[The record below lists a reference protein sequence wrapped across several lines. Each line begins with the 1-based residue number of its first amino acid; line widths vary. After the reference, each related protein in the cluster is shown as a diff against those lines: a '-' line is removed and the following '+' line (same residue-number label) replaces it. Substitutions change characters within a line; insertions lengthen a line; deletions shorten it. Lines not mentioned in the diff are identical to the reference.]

1 MSLLSTLLTYLLL
14 LGAFAAQAKGLQRDL
29 KSLFTDGHFNLPT
42 LGLEL
47 ATTAHTWNNDFQRH
61 IETAF
66 AAKPPTNIVTTHGSA
81 NFDLPLSLGLWSLG
95 RIKEQAAVEKLG
107 SGLLRTLAFTQLTMA
122 PIKLAV
128 LHERSDGRYRRS
140 FPSGSTA
147 RNVAMARFMHRSYGK
162 EFGIPLYVFSGLVAA
177 GHLEHNRHFLLDV
190 AMGTAL
196 GILVGNSTMLEK
208 TNKIEVAPTSNS
220 LLLRVKF

>member
-1 MSLLSTLLTYLLL
+1 M
-14 LGAFAAQAKGLQRDL
+14 
-29 KSLFTDGHFNLPT
+29 
-42 LGLEL
+42 
-47 ATTAHTWNNDFQRH
+47 
-61 IETAF
+61 
-66 AAKPPTNIVTTHGSA
+66 
-81 NFDLPLSLGLWSLG
+81 
-95 RIKEQAAVEKLG
+95 EKLG

-147 RNVAMARFMHRSYGK
+147 RNVAM
-162 EFGIPLYVFSGLVAA
+162 
-177 GHLEHNRHFLLDV
+177 
-190 AMGTAL
+190 GTAL